1 MLGVELHKVRALLP
15 LRPRWA
21 PPHRVPRHYGPAQP
35 CQPPAHCS
43 RSEIPRPPPTQPC
56 PFSARP
62 AAAGLRRGPG
72 RGGSAGRGRA
82 AQGAGAPHLP
92 PFRGE
97 RGPWARERFRGSV
110 FTVMLG
116 VCVVIA
122 IIMTTLRAFTCDDLF
137 RFNNINLDPL
147 TETYGIPFYLQY
159 LAHWP
164 EYFIVAEAPGGEL
177 MGYIMGKAE
186 GSVAREEWHGHVTAL
201 SVAPEFRRL
210 GLAAKLMEL
219 LEEISEK
226 KGGFFVD
233 LFVRVSNQVAVNMYK
248 QLGYSVY
255 RTVLEYYSA
264 SSGEPDEDAYDMRK
278 ALSRDTEKK
287 SVIPL
292 PHPVR
297 PEDIE

>member
-1 MLGVELHKVRALLP
+1 MEFVHCENNSLFIPNACTAPRFCAILFKEGLFYYGWLLVTNSLQKINVKQLNVVFSMCSMQKVLIVSFIKQDSFKSSQYYCLFCILFLIKEEALI
-15 LRPRWA
+15 
-21 PPHRVPRHYGPAQP
+21 
-35 CQPPAHCS
+35 HC
-43 RSEIPRPPPTQPC
+43 
-56 PFSARP
+56 
-62 AAAGLRRGPG
+62 
-72 RGGSAGRGRA
+72 
-82 AQGAGAPHLP
+82 
-92 PFRGE
+92 FRNE
-97 RGPWARERFRGSV
+97 TSLDSV
-110 FTVMLG
+110 FPL
-116 VCVVIA
+116 CV
-122 IIMTTLRAFTCDDLF
+122 LF
-137 RFNNINLDPL
+137 LFLSSCSNLDPL

-219 LEEISEK
+219 LEEISER

-255 RTVLEYYSA
+255 RTVIEYYSA
-264 SSGEPDEDAYDMRK
+264 SNGEPDEDAYDMRK

-287 SVIPL
+287 SVVPL